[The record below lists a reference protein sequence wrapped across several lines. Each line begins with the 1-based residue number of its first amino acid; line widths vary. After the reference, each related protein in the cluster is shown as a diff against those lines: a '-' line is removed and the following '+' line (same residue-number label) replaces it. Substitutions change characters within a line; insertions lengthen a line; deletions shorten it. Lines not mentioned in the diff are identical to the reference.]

1 MQNTVDGGNMLTFPI
16 FSKPETYPTTE
27 TFRFLTESPLYFNN
41 PSFSSL
47 FAPTHLRFPDNLSI
61 SANISGEISV
71 CDPGNEELEAKTK
84 PPETSET
91 HPVLDGIAAVV
102 GQDVLFGTN
111 RTTRPAEFA
120 DKRRVS
126 VAENRNSGDVPVQK
140 SYRGVRK
147 RPWGRWSAEIR
158 DRIGRCRH
166 WLGTFDTAEE
176 AARAYDSAARRLRG
190 SKARTNFEIPSVLPL
205 STPSTS
211 TSCLTSSSSSSI
223 VKRVR
228 GRAGGGGGQRPPPKC
243 AAAVVTSMA
252 HLFSSPRSC
261 KSINGN
267 QVALDLE
274 LGVGFGGSGGGG
286 RNNGRNIKA
295 APSMAV

>member
-111 RTTRPAEFA
+111 RATRPAEFA

-126 VAENRNSGDVPVQK
+126 VAENRNS
-140 SYRGVRK
+140 
-147 RPWGRWSAEIR
+147 
-158 DRIGRCRH
+158 
-166 WLGTFDTAEE
+166 
-176 AARAYDSAARRLRG
+176 
-190 SKARTNFEIPSVLPL
+190 
-205 STPSTS
+205 
-211 TSCLTSSSSSSI
+211 

-274 LGVGFGGSGGGG
+274 LGVGFGGSGG